1 MKPLIT
7 IDYTLTRTHRT
18 PRFTVRSPMPG
29 TAIRYSIGEP
39 VSNASPVYMKSVS
52 VNFGDVVFAAIFRG
66 SERVGEIASEK
77 CVDHTIN
84 DRIDVTHN
92 APTTV
97 SEGLSTKNKTI
108 ASTDSVSSKPQFDGT
123 WGSSEW

>member
-7 IDYTLTRTHRT
+7 IDYTLNRIHRT

-39 VSNASPVYMKSVS
+39 VSNASQVYMKPVP
-52 VNFGDVVFAAIFRG
+52 VNFGEVVFAAIFRG

-77 CVDHTIN
+77 CIDPTVN
-84 DRIDVTHN
+84 DRTVVTHN
-92 APTTV
+92 APTTDA
-97 SEGLSTKNKTI
+97 EGLSTPSKPI
-108 ASTDSVSSKPQFDGT
+108 PSTDVVSSKPQFDGT